1 MNIYQNMFF
10 VFESN
15 ESGIHN
21 KGNAEFAFK
30 YRGAKYGI
38 NFGLNGRS
46 FAITTKNHNDD
57 SLSLLEVK
65 KNVNNFI
72 DFARK
77 NPQMI
82 FQIMNKEE
90 SFITNEDYSL
100 LFNDAPQNCIFPKE
114 WLKYLNLSKK
124 RVIIYADPKFEN
136 YEILKTKI
144 DNLFVNIKQDLEIV
158 HNGSNILISKY
169 IKDNKYKEVLLP
181 IEKETYKTQ
190 NYSMLMNIKDLTWYG
205 THLILFLGFNHIFE
219 NKLIEI
225 SEKENIIIRKIKT

>member
-65 KNVNNFI
+65 KN
-72 DFARK
+72 K
-77 NPQMI
+77 
-82 FQIMNKEE
+82 
-90 SFITNEDYSL
+90 
-100 LFNDAPQNCIFPKE
+100 
-114 WLKYLNLSKK
+114 
-124 RVIIYADPKFEN
+124 
-136 YEILKTKI
+136 
-144 DNLFVNIKQDLEIV
+144 
-158 HNGSNILISKY
+158 
-169 IKDNKYKEVLLP
+169 
-181 IEKETYKTQ
+181 
-190 NYSMLMNIKDLTWYG
+190 
-205 THLILFLGFNHIFE
+205 
-219 NKLIEI
+219 
-225 SEKENIIIRKIKT
+225 